1 MASPAAWVGGAR
13 PRTLPAALA
22 PVAVGSGVAAHLD
35 SFGLGAALLA
45 LLVAVAFQVG
55 VNYHNDYSD
64 GVKGTDDR
72 RVGPV
77 RLVGQGLATARSV
90 KSAAIGAFVVS
101 AVAGLALTVLSQQ
114 WWLVPAG
121 IASVLA
127 GWFYTGGPRP
137 YGYAGFGE
145 LFVFVFFGLVAV
157 VGTAAAQIGSITWL
171 AVVASVPV
179 GLWACAILIANN
191 LRDIPTDTEAGKN
204 TLAVRLGDRRTRTL
218 FVAVVIVGF
227 LIVLA
232 MVVVTPWV
240 LLGLVGLIP
249 AARPLSTVRSGAT
262 GVALVPALAGTG
274 VTLLVGG
281 LGLALGL
288 AVG

>member
-35 SFGLGAALLA
+35 SFGLSAALLA

-90 KSAAIGAFVVS
+90 KSAAIGAFVVG
-101 AVAGLALTVLSQQ
+101 AVAGVALTVLSQQ

-204 TLAVRLGDRRTRTL
+204 TLAVRLGDGRTRTL

-227 LIVLA
+227 LIVLT

-249 AARPLSTVRSGAT
+249 AARPLSTVQSGAT